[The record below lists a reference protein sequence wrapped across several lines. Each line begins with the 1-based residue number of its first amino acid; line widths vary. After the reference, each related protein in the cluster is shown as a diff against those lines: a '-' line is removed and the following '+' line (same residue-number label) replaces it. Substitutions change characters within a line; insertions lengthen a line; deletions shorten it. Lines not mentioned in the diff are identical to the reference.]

1 MEEAVSL
8 QGPEDTKKG
17 VVNLNCF
24 LNLNNSLKKK
34 KEEVKLTPV
43 APEIPKASK
52 NLCGQETVH
61 KRAQQ
66 SCSALPTNPY
76 LTIENLQGR
85 QACKVRR
92 LLCMFPETAVSG
104 RGLFSREGS
113 CRACA
118 ALGAPAQ
125 SWFLYFSGWAQ
136 KAMGPQ
142 THLHHPDTFK
152 EERCHIH

>member
-1 MEEAVSL
+1 M
-8 QGPEDTKKG
+8 
-17 VVNLNCF
+17 
-24 LNLNNSLKKK
+24 
-34 KEEVKLTPV
+34 

-61 KRAQQ
+61 KRAQK
-66 SCSALPTNPY
+66 SYSVLPTNSY
-76 LTIENLQGR
+76 LTIENSQGR

-113 CRACA
+113 CQACA

-136 KAMGPQ
+136 KAMGPPSSPRHIQ
-142 THLHHPDTFK
+142 RRKMSYPLKVTALRFK
-152 EERCHIH
+152 HTYIQKGRKNSPAPFSGAMWALF